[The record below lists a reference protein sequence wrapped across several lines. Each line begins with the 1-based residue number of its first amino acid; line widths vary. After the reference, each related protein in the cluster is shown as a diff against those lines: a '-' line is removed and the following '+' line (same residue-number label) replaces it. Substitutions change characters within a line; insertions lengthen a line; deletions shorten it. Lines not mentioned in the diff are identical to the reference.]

1 MSLELTSV
9 PSVKVGMLIRR
20 KPAEVFQ
27 AIVDPAVTTRIWYT
41 KSSGR

>member
-20 KPAEVFQ
+20 PPAEAFQ
-27 AIVDPAVTTRIWYT
+27 AIVDPAVTIRLR
-41 KSSGR
+41 G